1 VVAAVAAAVV
11 LAGCGSTGRG
21 AVTTAAEQTDRAG
34 QTDKP
39 VATIDDRPDGPAV
52 ACTGLDRALAA
63 ASTALPGSALASTR
77 TARSGDVVVAASTA
91 KPGKALPKLTLP
103 CLGGGPD
110 VNLAQLR
117 GPAVLNVWASWCGP
131 CGDEV
136 PYLVAVEKLL
146 HSKVRFIGVDLT
158 DEPADAR
165 VWNDYHQ
172 VGWPS
177 LRDPHGAIRGPLHVP
192 GPPVTF
198 FLAPDGTVAGVHYGA
213 FTSADELRRAVETKL
228 GVGTTA
234 PAKGLG

>member
-1 VVAAVAAAVV
+1 MRRVAAAVAVAVV
-11 LAGCGSTGRG
+11 LAGCGSTDS
-21 AVTTAAEQTDRAG
+21 ATSTAAATQ
-34 QTDKP
+34 P
-39 VATIDDRPDGPAV
+39 VVTIDNRQDGPAI
-52 ACTGLDRALAA
+52 ACTGLDRALAP
-63 ASTALPGSALASTR
+63 STVPT
-77 TARSGDVVVAASTA
+77 
-91 KPGKALPKLTLP
+91 GKGRVGKELPKLTLP

-110 VNLAQLR
+110 VALRSLR

-146 HSKVRFIGVDLT
+146 HSKVRFIGLDLT

-177 LRDPHGAIRGPLHVP
+177 LRDPHGAVRGPLHVP

-198 FLAPDGTVAGVHYGA
+198 FLASDGTIAGVHYGA
-213 FTSADELRRAVETKL
+213 FTSADELRRAVETEL
-228 GVGTTA
+228 GVGTAA